1 MPANKIN
8 QPANT
13 FVKGLITEASPLTF
27 PENAS
32 LDEVN
37 FKLNRDGSRDKRW
50 GQQHIYYETLP
61 YTRLELEK
69 LHAKVYKW
77 EQPKG
82 ARHSVIGVVQIGYLL
97 YFVDITVQPVPTPY
111 DDLLI
116 FDTPAPLL
124 NGGVAVDAGNLLSGG
139 KPVEFAT
146 INGYLLLLCE
156 EVENPF
162 IAWYDDEADLV
173 SFDYGDIL
181 VRDIWGVDD
190 GLALDA
196 RPAEL
201 SETHRYNL
209 LNQGWTNSIITT
221 CGTPVLDCVK
231 SHFGVYPSNN
241 DSWGIGRTADL
252 TSADVYKFDPAIAE
266 RNLVNN
272 QPAAKGHFHLPIY
285 RRGSWRN
292 TLTGATVPTDLEESF
307 FTTIESYAG
316 RAWFSGVRGK
326 VLEGDD
332 RSPNLCQAVL
342 FSQVME
348 TPLDLV
354 KCYQEA
360 DPTSYDFNEVVDTDG
375 GIIFING
382 CSFVHKIKA
391 IKSSLWVFGDNGV
404 WEIRGSG
411 EQGFTATSFEV
422 RKINSIGICAK
433 DSVVDANGVIF
444 YWSYSGIYAI
454 QPDPN
459 LNGIYNTINVT
470 QPTIQTRYD
479 DFDTYTKMTAR
490 GIYDPYNNKI
500 RWLFADYSSAP
511 SLTGEVEASVFVAEC
526 NTQPTF
532 GVHPLSGNWLPS
544 LEGNRVI
551 LFTHKDS
558 ISPDYV
564 VNYAYVYAVDTTG
577 GSDIMN
583 FTSTVIRQ
591 ITNAQV
597 VAFNNTTYM
606 DLFAHCPVYG
616 STSNYVTNI
625 HYFYSSTPTTALKL
639 QNLTF
644 DGTTDLITLS
654 GTPTTIN
661 TSCRN
666 IYPLLSAARLTSTKF
681 VIAFHNTSNKASVQV
696 VNSNGTYGAV
706 VSSTNNVYAD
716 SAMQYLSVAE
726 LSSTK
731 AVFAYKDNTWGGAT
745 IDYLSIATNTITVS
759 STTLFPN
766 ATQMPTGTTTFEKQ
780 RILNISSVSNK
791 FLVTGLLTNASLG
804 YTRVLSCFIVTIS
817 GTTLTSTTILN
828 IPEET
833 GTTKTEV
840 IPIQTGE
847 YRATIIYNDNDQ
859 AYVDGYDP
867 DISNRLRYIDVDFS
881 GTTPVLL
888 GRGNWAEPVGAAWVD
903 SNVHAHIPLNTV
915 SYDTITGDHSTLV
928 TAYRNTGSL
937 GSAGVA
943 LYAGTTP

>member
-82 ARHSVIGVVQIGYLL
+82 ARHSVIGVVQVGYLL
-97 YFVDITVQPVPTPY
+97 YFVDITIQPTPTPY
-111 DDLLI
+111 EDLLL
-116 FDTPAPLL
+116 FEEALPLL
-124 NGGVAVDAGNLLSGG
+124 NGGVALDASSLLSGG
-139 KPVEFAT
+139 KPVEFAA

-156 EVENPF
+156 EVAQPF
-162 IAWYDDEADLV
+162 IAWYDDDTDVV
-173 SFDYGDIL
+173 SFDSGDIL

-190 GLALDA
+190 GLAEDE
-196 RPAEL
+196 RPTEL
-201 SETHRYNL
+201 SSLHRYNL
-209 LNQGWTNSIITT
+209 QNQGFTSDIVTT
-221 CGTPVLDCVK
+221 CGTPILDCIK
-231 SHFGVYPSNN
+231 SHFGRYPSNN
-241 DSWGIGRTADL
+241 DSWGVGRTADL

-272 QPAAKGHFHLPIY
+272 QPAAKGKYLIHIY
-285 RRGSWRN
+285 QRGLWRHN
-292 TLTGATVPTDLEESF
+292 LTGATVPTDLEESF
-307 FTTIESYAG
+307 FTTLETYAG
-316 RAWFSGVRGK
+316 RAWYSGIRGK
-326 VLEGDD
+326 VLEGDE
-332 RSPNLCQAVL
+332 RSPNLCQAVV

-348 TPLDLV
+348 TPTDLV
-354 KCYQEA
+354 RCYQEA
-360 DPTSYDFNEVVDTDG
+360 DPTSYEFNEVVDTDG

-382 CSFVHKIKA
+382 CSFIHKLKA

-444 YWSYSGIYAI
+444 YWAYSGIYAI

-479 DFDTYTKMTAR
+479 DFDTFTKMTAK

-500 RWLFADYSSAP
+500 RWLFSDYSS
-511 SLTGEVEASVFVAEC
+511 GISVDAVPENYLFVAEC
-526 NTQPTF
+526 NTQPVF
-532 GVHPLSGNWLPS
+532 LSYSTNGYVPS
-544 LEGNRVI
+544 LDGDRVI

-564 VNYAYVYAVDTTG
+564 VNYAYVFAVNNTIST
-577 GSDIMN
+577 DIVN
-583 FTSTVIRQ
+583 FTSTENIRQ
-591 ITNAQV
+591 VTNGQV

-606 DLFAHCPVYG
+606 DLFSHYPVYG
-616 STSNYVTNI
+616 DSSNYVTEI

-639 QNLTF
+639 QNLSY
-644 DGTTDLITLS
+644 DGRTDIISLS
-654 GTPTTIN
+654 GNPTTIN

-666 IYPLLSAARLTSTKF
+666 VYPLLSVGRLTANKF
-681 VIAFHNTSNKASVQV
+681 IVAFHNTSNKASVQV
-696 VNSNGTYGAV
+696 VNSDTTSGAI
-706 VSSTNNVYAD
+706 VSSTNNVLSD
-716 SAMQYLSVAE
+716 SALQYLSVAA

-731 AVFAYKDNTWGGAT
+731 AVFAYKDNSWGGAT

-780 RILNISSVSNK
+780 RVLNLSATK
-791 FLVTGLLTNASLG
+791 FLVTGLLTNATLG

-817 GTTLTSTTILN
+817 GTVLTSTTILN
-828 IPEET
+828 IPTET

-840 IPIQTGE
+840 IPTYTGDN
-847 YRATIIYNDNDQ
+847 RVTIIYNDNDSPY
-859 AYVDGYDP
+859 ADGFDAALG
-867 DISNRLRYIDVDFS
+867 NRLRYIDVDVS
-881 GTTPVLL
+881 TTTPVLL
-888 GRGNWAEPVGAAWVD
+888 GAGNWGDPVRANWVD
-903 SNVHAHIPLNTV
+903 SNVHAHISL
-915 SYDTITGDHSTLV
+915 DTSFASQSTTDYSKFL
-928 TAYRNTGSL
+928 TAHRNTGSL

-943 LYAGTTP
+943 LYVGTTP

>member
-8 QPANT
+8 QPVNN

-50 GQQHIYYETLP
+50 GQQHVYFETLP
-61 YTRLELEK
+61 YTRLELER

-82 ARHSVIGVVQIGYLL
+82 ARHSVIGVVQVGYLL
-97 YFVDITVQPVPTPY
+97 YFVDITVQPIPTPY
-111 DDLLI
+111 DDFLL
-116 FDTPAPLL
+116 FDTPVPLL

-156 EVENPF
+156 EVEQPF

-190 GLALDA
+190 ALALDA
-196 RPAEL
+196 RPSDL
-201 SETHRYNL
+201 SELHRYNL
-209 LNQGWTNSIITT
+209 VNQGWTNNIITT

-231 SHFGVYPSNN
+231 SHFSVYPSNN

-272 QPAAKGHFHLPIY
+272 QPAAKGHHIIQIY
-285 RRGSWRN
+285 RRGAWRN
-292 TLTGATVPTDLEESF
+292 GLTGATLPTDLEESF

-316 RAWFSGVRGK
+316 RAWFSGIRGK

-348 TPLDLV
+348 SPSDLV

-360 DPTSYDFNEVVDTDG
+360 DPTSYEFNEVVDTDG
-375 GIIFING
+375 GIILING

-411 EQGFTATSFEV
+411 EQGFTATAFEV

-444 YWSYSGIYAI
+444 YWAYSGIYAI

-479 DFDTYTKMTAR
+479 DFDTFTKMTAK

-500 RWLFADYSSAP
+500 RWLFADYSPAP
-511 SLTGEVEASVFVAEC
+511 SLTGEIEASYYVAEC
-526 NTQPTF
+526 NAQATF

-544 LEGNRVI
+544 LKGDRAI
-551 LFTHKDS
+551 LFTYKGS
-558 ISPDYV
+558 VTPDYV
-564 VNYAYVYAVDTTG
+564 LTYAYVFAVHNNISTDAVNVTT
-577 GSDIMN
+577 SNSMLEQVAVEQVIAAN
-583 FTSTVIRQ
+583 ST
-591 ITNAQV
+591 TAQ
-597 VAFNNTTYM
+597 
-606 DLFAHCPVYG
+606 DLYAHCPVYG

-625 HYFYSSTPTTALKL
+625 HYFYSSAPTTALKL
-639 QNLTF
+639 QNLTY
-644 DGTTDLITLS
+644 DGRTDIIS
-654 GTPTTIN
+654 HVGSPITIN

-666 IYPLLSAARLTSTKF
+666 IYPLLSAGRLTSSKF
-681 VIAFHNTSNKASVQV
+681 ILAFHNTSNKASVQV
-696 VNSNGTYGAV
+696 VNSDGTYGAI
-706 VSSTNNVYAD
+706 VSSTNNVLD
-716 SAMQYLSVAE
+716 NSAMQYLSVAA

-766 ATQMPTGTTTFEKQ
+766 ATQMPIGTTTFEKQ
-780 RILNISSVSNK
+780 RILNIDSVSNK
-791 FLVTGLLTNASLG
+791 FLVTGLLTNATLG
-804 YTRVLSCFIVTIS
+804 YTKVLSCFIVTIS
-817 GTTLTSTTILN
+817 GTVLSSTTILN

-847 YRATIIYNDNDQ
+847 FRATIIYNDNDSP
-859 AYVDGYDP
+859 GTDP
-867 DISNRLRYIDVDFS
+867 DTSNRLRYIDVDFS

-888 GRGNWAEPVGAAWVD
+888 GRGSWAEPVQASWLPEA
-903 SNVHAHIPLNTV
+903 VHAHLPFDV
-915 SYDTITGDHSTLV
+915 SFADQQGIDHSVLI
-928 TAYRNTGSL
+928 TAYRQAGNLFPFGS
-937 GSAGVA
+937 V
-943 LYAGTTP
+943 LYAGRTP